1 MGLVPRFGSK
11 ESCILLMG
19 GFSHVFHYFF
29 SLLPCLDFRAR
40 LKKLQISLKKFL
52 ENLNSVYRPMHT
64 NIEIFR
70 KEEPICSII

>member
-1 MGLVPRFGSK
+1 MYF
-11 ESCILLMG
+11 II
-19 GFSHVFHYFF
+19 FSPY
-29 SLLPCLDFRAR
+29 CRAWTSGHG

-52 ENLNSVYRPMHT
+52 ENLNSAYRPMHT